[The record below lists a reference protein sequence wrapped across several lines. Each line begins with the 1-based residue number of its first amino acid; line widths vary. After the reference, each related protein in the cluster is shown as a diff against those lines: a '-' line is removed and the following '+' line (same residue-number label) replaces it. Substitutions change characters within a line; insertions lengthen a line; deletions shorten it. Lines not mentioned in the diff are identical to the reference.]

1 MSTAEK
7 YVTAAFLVVFAAVL
21 LYVVI
26 YAFKMAR
33 LQREIA
39 ELAEIAE
46 RAGKG
51 ATTEQASAGG
61 PELEPKPEPTRA
73 T

>member
-1 MSTAEK
+1 MSNAEK

-39 ELAEIAE
+39 ELAELAE
-46 RAGKG
+46 RAGARAADQPT
-51 ATTEQASAGG
+51 ATTTEV
-61 PELEPKPEPTRA
+61 EPKAEPTRA